1 MILLG
6 NGKSSWYQW
15 DTNQTIIITDI
26 SIDQIESQ
34 EVHFSSDVD
43 ADTTALVTKPYVENG
58 IVYAPVPNIL
68 LTTSGTVH
76 IYVYVS
82 DGIEAHTE
90 VHKAVKVV
98 FREKPSDYVYTETE
112 VKNYETLVER
122 ISALEIVDAQT
133 RDEVGKRISV
143 EPQTLTD
150 EQKAQARE
158 NIGAGSVSTING
170 NAPDENGNVTIID
183 VTAAGGQTV
192 IVKSVDENGKPTG
205 WEAADYQP
213 KTHWSETVYGEV
225 LPLTKFVANG
235 TKNTQLP
242 TTVLELG
249 KTYTVV
255 YDGTP
260 YTCEAKAVENGGVIG
275 VGIGNDV
282 IFGGEQTSEPFG
294 IAYAPYYNYTGVI
307 AFDSDVHSVQ
317 ITGEKTVYH
326 KIPRE
331 YLYSKRIEFTLGGED
346 TPGYWYAHTT
356 ADVRDIINDAENGV
370 FQYATITFP
379 MDVDERTAD
388 MHLTMPLASHETFT
402 RDDGITVYKAWFE
415 CETELDKRYVF
426 VIAIEAWPEVGV
438 IISGLTKKIADSGSV
453 DTAEV
458 GQTIVV
464 KSVDENG
471 KPTEWAAVDKANE
484 VNHGRLLA
492 EVKFTEET
500 TGVTITDI
508 NADVIE
514 LAVLIEAATST
525 PPKFTINEHT
535 VNILGGGWAGGSHI
549 FVKIDKGNGVARIKA
564 TATNKGRST
573 FEIPWGEHEIV
584 ESIGI
589 GNLGFASG
597 DFVRVYEGLLAPQ
610 LKENWVWND

>member
-1 MILLG
+1 MLVLNDG
-6 NGKSSWYQW
+6 RKKLYQW
-15 DTNQTIIITDI
+15 DTGRAATVSVDC
-26 SIDQIESQ
+26 DV
-34 EVHFSSDVD
+34 VHFSNLNFGGSVSIEVAEGQVKIPNQLLTSGADVYCWAVVED
-43 ADTTALVTKPYVENG
+43 ENG
-58 IVYAPVPNIL
+58 YFTKKEQI
-68 LTTSGTVH
+68 
-76 IYVYVS
+76 
-82 DGIEAHTE
+82 IE
-90 VHKAVKVV
+90 VVK
-98 FREKPSDYVYTETE
+98 RPKPSDYAYTETE
-112 VKNYETLVER
+112 VISIENAVKN
-122 ISALEIVDAQT
+122 AL
-133 RDEVGKRISV
+133 
-143 EPQTLTD
+143 
-150 EQKAQARE
+150 QKAKESGDFKGDPGEPGDDYVLTEDDKTEIAQDAAKYVEIPQQLQADLSQNDDGE
-158 NIGAGSVSTING
+158 
-170 NAPDENGNVTIID
+170 PDY
-183 VTAAGGQTV
+183 
-192 IVKSVDENGKPTG
+192 VKGR
-205 WEAADYQP
+205 
-213 KTHWSETVYGEV
+213 THWSETVYGEV
-225 LPLTKFVANG
+225 LPPTTFNAGGSNPA
-235 TKNTQLP
+235 QLP
-242 TTVLELG
+242 LTVLEAG

-255 YDGTP
+255 YDGTT
-260 YTCEAKAVENGGVIG
+260 YTCEAKNGEVDGVYIIG
-275 VGIGNDV
+275 VGNDML
-282 IFGGEQTSEPFG
+282 FGGEQTGEPFG
-294 IAYAPYYNYTGVI
+294 MAYAPDNNFTGI
-307 AFDSDVHSVQ
+307 IPLADTDSVHSVQ

-331 YLYSKRIEFTLGGED
+331 YLYSKRIEFTLGSED
-346 TPGYWYAHTT
+346 TPGYWYACTNT
-356 ADVRDIINDAENGV
+356 DIRDIINDAENGV

-379 MDVDERTAD
+379 MQMDERTAD

-402 RDDGITVYKAWFE
+402 RDDGITVYRVKFE
-415 CETELDKRYVF
+415 CEIELDKRYIF

-453 DTAEV
+453 DTAKV

-535 VNILGGGWAGGSHI
+535 VNIVGGAWAGGSHI

-573 FEIPWGEHEIV
+573 FEIPWGENEIV

>member
-1 MILLG
+1 MLVLNDG
-6 NGKSSWYQW
+6 RKKLYQW
-15 DTNQTIIITDI
+15 DTGRIATVSVDC
-26 SIDQIESQ
+26 DV
-34 EVHFSSDVD
+34 VHFSNLNYGESVSVEV
-43 ADTTALVTKPYVENG
+43 AEGKVNIPNKLLTKGSSLYCWAVVEDENG
-58 IVYAPVPNIL
+58 YFTKKEQI
-68 LTTSGTVH
+68 
-76 IYVYVS
+76 
-82 DGIEAHTE
+82 IE
-90 VHKAVKVV
+90 VVK
-98 FREKPSDYVYTETE
+98 RPKPSDYAYTETE
-112 VKNYETLVER
+112 VISIENAVKN
-122 ISALEIVDAQT
+122 AL
-133 RDEVGKRISV
+133 
-143 EPQTLTD
+143 
-150 EQKAQARE
+150 QKAKESGDFKGDPGEPGDDYVLTEDDKTEIAQESAKYVEIPEQVQADLSQ
-158 NIGAGSVSTING
+158 N
-170 NAPDENGNVTIID
+170 DENKTD
-183 VTAAGGQTV
+183 Y
-192 IVKSVDENGKPTG
+192 VKGR
-205 WEAADYQP
+205 
-213 KTHWSETVYGEV
+213 THWSETVYGEV

-260 YTCEAKAVENGGVIG
+260 YTCEAKAVESGGVIG

-317 ITGEKTVYH
+317 ITGEKTIYH

-346 TPGYWYAHTT
+346 APGYWNAYAN
-356 ADVRDIINDAENGV
+356 ADIRDIINDAENGV
-370 FQYATITFP
+370 FQYAAITFP
-379 MDVDERTAD
+379 MQMDERTAD
-388 MHLTMPLASHETFT
+388 IHLTMPLASHETFT
-402 RDDGITVYKAWFE
+402 RDDGITVHKARFE

-438 IISGLTKKIADSGSV
+438 IISGLTKKIADSGKV

-471 KPTEWAAVDKANE
+471 KPTEWEAVDKANE

-492 EVKFTEET
+492 EVNFTEET

-573 FEIPWGEHEIV
+573 YEIPWDKNEIV

-610 LKENWVWND
+610 LKENWAWND

>member
-1 MILLG
+1 MLVLNDG
-6 NGKSSWYQW
+6 RKKLYQW
-15 DTNQTIIITDI
+15 DTGRVATVSVDC
-26 SIDQIESQ
+26 DV
-34 EVHFSSDVD
+34 VHFSNLNFGGSVSIEVAEGQVKIPNQLLTSGADVYCWAVVED
-43 ADTTALVTKPYVENG
+43 ENG
-58 IVYAPVPNIL
+58 YFTKKEQI
-68 LTTSGTVH
+68 
-76 IYVYVS
+76 
-82 DGIEAHTE
+82 IE
-90 VHKAVKVV
+90 VI
-98 FREKPSDYVYTETE
+98 RRPKPSDYIYNETE
-112 VKNYETLVER
+112 VIGVQAAVKN
-122 ISALEIVDAQT
+122 ALEEAKESGDFKGDPGDDYVLTEDDKTEIAQESAKYVEIPEQVQADLSQN
-133 RDEVGKRISV
+133 DES
-143 EPQTLTD
+143 EPD
-150 EQKAQARE
+150 Y
-158 NIGAGSVSTING
+158 
-170 NAPDENGNVTIID
+170 
-183 VTAAGGQTV
+183 
-192 IVKSVDENGKPTG
+192 VKGR
-205 WEAADYQP
+205 
-213 KTHWSETVYGEV
+213 THWSETVYGEV

-260 YTCEAKAVENGGVIG
+260 YTCEAKAVESGGVIG

-282 IFGGEQTSEPFG
+282 IFGGEQTSEPFC
-294 IAYAPYYNYTGVI
+294 IAYVPFYNYTGVI

-402 RDDGITVYKAWFE
+402 RDDGITVHRVRFE
-415 CETELDKRYVF
+415 CEIELDKRYIF

-438 IISGLTKKIADSGSV
+438 IISGLTKKVADSIKV

-471 KPTEWAAVDKANE
+471 KPTEW
-484 VNHGRLLA
+484 
-492 EVKFTEET
+492 
-500 TGVTITDI
+500 
-508 NADVIE
+508 
-514 LAVLIEAATST
+514 EAADKTENLRLIKAITLTEDVSAFDAFNT
-525 PPKFTINEHT
+525 DENGNGFALKKLVFLCDCVAASGATK
-535 VNILGGGWAGGSHI
+535 GGSI
-549 FVKIDKGNGVARIKA
+549 RVWLSKSSGNPRDNRDWSRRNTYMQPQYSTSKCFTFLSVELFPELKVAKTFVSSGASSPHYAATKTDDPVWERTYAIDAFRSFAFQIEGAALGAGSSIEVWGVDA
-564 TATNKGRST
+564 
-573 FEIPWGEHEIV
+573 
-584 ESIGI
+584 
-589 GNLGFASG
+589 
-597 DFVRVYEGLLAPQ
+597 
-610 LKENWVWND
+610 